1 MDKDERLTSD
11 GCEVD
16 SSRRGHARRW
26 RVLTV
31 SGRPR
36 EGLDWCS
43 EEPARLCLL
52 LVSGALCALS
62 RVPVTRP
69 PPPRPAA
76 MAAPAALPT
85 LCVQYTGSPC
95 SRQPC
100 FCARVERAFAAF
112 FRAQAAAPSTAH
124 GSIAREFIFRLCATR
139 PWLPFDLPRAMTE
152 AAGLAARHSLPVP
165 VLMGLAAA
173 FAVFELGFK
182 RACRH
187 DSKRTLTDV
196 QKGRRRPSRRRRI
209 RPVLSLQ
216 TSRLARVRLVW

>member
-1 MDKDERLTSD
+1 MAARLTRA
-11 GCEVD
+11 GAGTRGGGAF
-16 SSRRGHARRW
+16 SRSRDGHARA
-26 RVLTV
+26 LT
-31 SGRPR
+31 
-36 EGLDWCS
+36 
-43 EEPARLCLL
+43 
-52 LVSGALCALS
+52 GALRSLPVCVCCSCLARCALCPACRS
-62 RVPVTRP
+62 RV
-69 PPPRPAA
+69 PPRPAA

-209 RPVLSLQ
+209 RPELSLQ